1 MEKLLDATV
10 NQVIIHILSSCSKEF
25 KDENI
30 AQLIAKSKYF
40 EISRSLKPK
49 QSSIV

>member
-1 MEKLLDATV
+1 MSESFPENDENDFIAQWTR
-10 NQVIIHILSSCSKEF
+10 KEF

-30 AQLIAKSKYF
+30 VQLIAKSKYF